1 MNEMSEAKTRRIPM
15 AAILATALSACGHDV
30 DPAANVSVVDSA
42 GVEIVASDPS
52 SSEDRCDLGDA
63 PLVTLGS
70 NEGAEPHLFHQ
81 IRAAARLSDGS
92 IAVVN
97 GSSGEV
103 RVFDETG
110 AHLRSMGGR
119 GEGPG
124 EFRGAW
130 LLWVLPRDSLWVGD
144 YPPWRVNVFS
154 SGGAL
159 ARVVRPEHLQS
170 HTLIRGGVLDNG
182 TSVNVVQSMGDAGG
196 SLDAPLTYLVMAH
209 DPDGVLLDTL
219 AALPGLRL
227 DPLPQGGGFVP
238 QLFGASSLVA
248 ARGSTVAM
256 TTARDSEVRVLD
268 PEFRLRR
275 IVRWTDWGREVT
287 DAHVQAAREDFI
299 ADLGGPGSPGW
310 GAVHDA
316 AISDRRPVADLFP
329 SASDLMVGRDGR
341 LWVKRHP
348 PPREEASWMAFAANG
363 AFACHLRP
371 DPQLTPLE
379 FGDGYMLAQHV
390 DELGVE
396 RVVMYELLP

>member
-1 MNEMSEAKTRRIPM
+1 
-15 AAILATALSACGHDV
+15 
-30 DPAANVSVVDSA
+30 
-42 GVEIVASDPS
+42 
-52 SSEDRCDLGDA
+52 
-63 PLVTLGS
+63 
-70 NEGAEPHLFHQ
+70 
-81 IRAAARLSDGS
+81 
-92 IAVVN
+92 
-97 GSSGEV
+97 
-103 RVFDETG
+103 
-110 AHLRSMGGR
+110 
-119 GEGPG
+119 
-124 EFRGAW
+124 
-130 LLWVLPRDSLWVGD
+130 
-144 YPPWRVNVFS
+144 
-154 SGGAL
+154 
-159 ARVVRPEHLQS
+159 
-170 HTLIRGGVLDNG
+170 
-182 TSVNVVQSMGDAGG
+182 
-196 SLDAPLTYLVMAH
+196 
-209 DPDGVLLDTL
+209 
-219 AALPGLRL
+219 
-227 DPLPQGGGFVP
+227 
-238 QLFGASSLVA
+238 
-248 ARGSTVAM
+248 M

-348 PPREEASWMAFAANG
+348 PPREEASWMAFATNG

-379 FGDGYMLAQHV
+379 FGDDYMLAQHV